1 MPPDP
6 TSTTS
11 SQDQVRDDIDE
22 KALAAAMQV
31 VPLGAGAVSSIAVAM
46 LVLGYLLIY
55 VLVFVPRG
63 VVG

>member
-6 TSTTS
+6 TSPPS
-11 SQDQVRDDIDE
+11 PDQAADNIDE
-22 KALAAAMQV
+22 KALTAAMRM
-31 VPLGAGAVSSIAVAM
+31 VPLGAGVVAGLAVAL

-55 VLVFVPRG
+55 MLVFVPRG